1 MSSQNKL
8 AQPGTEVV
16 PLQHQKSLDS
26 AESSVR
32 LDGTVAVQNSS
43 FETSAPPATQLD
55 ISEPNEPEDHVYP
68 TGPKVYLAVGALYT
82 AFFLNG
88 LVSNSILT
96 TLMRRTESKYLGPYH
111 CSGSCPKP
119 DQLLS
124 LDR

>member
-1 MSSQNKL
+1 MSSENKL
-8 AQPGTEVV
+8 AQPGTDVV

-26 AESSVR
+26 AERSVG
-32 LDGTVAVQNSS
+32 LNGTVAVQNSS

-55 ISEPNEPEDHVYP
+55 ISEPNEPEEDVYP

-88 LVSNSILT
+88 LVSNSRFT
-96 TLMRRTESKYLGPYH
+96 KLMRRTEFKYLGPYH

-119 DQLLS
+119 DLLLS
-124 LDR
+124 LHR